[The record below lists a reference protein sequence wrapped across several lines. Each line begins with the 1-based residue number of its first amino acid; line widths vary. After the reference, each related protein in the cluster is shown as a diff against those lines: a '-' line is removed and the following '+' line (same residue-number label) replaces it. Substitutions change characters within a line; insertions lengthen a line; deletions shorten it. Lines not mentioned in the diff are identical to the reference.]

1 MGPSVTWSTTV
12 YSSFSHSKMRLV
24 ISSGTFVGL
33 DDDEV
38 ITAIDGHLHTIK
50 TIGHLEQ
57 ELNY

>member
-1 MGPSVTWSTTV
+1 
-12 YSSFSHSKMRLV
+12 MRLV